1 MHEIHNLLPFLPE
14 RLKIKKA
21 KEILANSHDRI
32 EYVRRIINLKQALYQ
47 GLVFLKVHRVIKF
60 DQNAWLNHLLM

>member
-14 RLKIKKA
+14 RMKIKKV

-32 EYVRRIINLKQALYQ
+32 EYVRRIRNLKQALYH
-47 GLVFLKVHRVIKF
+47 GLVFFKSS
-60 DQNAWLNHLLM
+60 